1 MYALKE
7 RHEREKEFAEW
18 RPWTFEEPVSEEEKR
33 LRRIISGAFLR
44 LSRLD
49 NSNPE
54 VCHAREIL
62 KRAKSGGDGSWP

>member
-7 RHEREKEFAEW
+7 PHEREKELSEW
-18 RPWTFEEPVSEEEKR
+18 RPWTFDEPVSEEEKR
-33 LRRIISGAFLR
+33 LRKIISGAFLR

-54 VCHAREIL
+54 VCHARQIL
-62 KRAKSGGDGSWP
+62 ESAKHGGQGSWP